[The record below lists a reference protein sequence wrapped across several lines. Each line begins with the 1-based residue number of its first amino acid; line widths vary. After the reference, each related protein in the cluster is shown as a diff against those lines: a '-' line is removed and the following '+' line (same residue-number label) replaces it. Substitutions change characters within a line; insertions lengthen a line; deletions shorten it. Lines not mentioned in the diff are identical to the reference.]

1 MWGKKGWTPRL
12 RPPFLA
18 ATMTA
23 RNAKSLLP
31 TLLLGVLSIPGARS
45 WACPAATSVSEGRRP
60 SLALCGATAPADG
73 GSRERRAVLLDGAR
87 LLSSAAALFPEQRLA
102 SADAPPGAVMVTGA
116 NSGVGQAVAEQL
128 AGKGYSVVM
137 GCRQPSSAAIAA
149 SAIRSLHPDA
159 MIYCPVLPLDL
170 SDLSQVAP
178 FAKEIR
184 ASVPLLRYLK
194 LIHWMTCECF
204 WVTASAAH
212 LRLCLCV
219 CTAGWCCALAS
230 TARQRPEPH
239 KATSFT

>member
-1 MWGKKGWTPRL
+1 M
-12 RPPFLA
+12 
-18 ATMTA
+18 
-23 RNAKSLLP
+23 
-31 TLLLGVLSIPGARS
+31 
-45 WACPAATSVSEGRRP
+45 
-60 SLALCGATAPADG
+60 CGATAQADG

-87 LLSSAAALFPEQRLA
+87 LLSSASAAAALFPDLA
-102 SADAPPGAVMVTGA
+102 IADAPPGAVMVTGA

-128 AGKGYSVVM
+128 AGKGYGVVM
-137 GCRQPSSAAIAA
+137 GCRQPSSAKIAA

-159 MIYCPVLPLDL
+159 MIYCPVSPLDL
-170 SDLSQVAP
+170 SDLAQVAP

-184 ASVPLLRYLK
+184 ASMAMLRSHK
-194 LIHWMTCECF
+194 LNWMTCECF

-212 LRLCLCV
+212 PRLFLCV

>member
-1 MWGKKGWTPRL
+1 MSTPLVNQHLARTPPHSPSRSSRPKKRARVFVAKGLDPGS
-12 RPPFLA
+12 PFLA
-18 ATMTA
+18 ATVMTA
-23 RNAKSLLP
+23 RTAISLLP

-73 GSRERRAVLLDGAR
+73 GSRERRTVVLDGAR
-87 LLSSAAALFPEQRLA
+87 LLSSAAAAAALFPDLA
-102 SADAPPGAVMVTGA
+102 SADAPPGAMMVTGA

-149 SAIRSLHPDA
+149 SAIRSLHPGA
-159 MIYCPVLPLDL
+159 MIYCPVSPLDL

-184 ASVPLLRYLK
+184 ASVPMLR
-194 LIHWMTCECF
+194 
-204 WVTASAAH
+204 
-212 LRLCLCV
+212 
-219 CTAGWCCALAS
+219 
-230 TARQRPEPH
+230 
-239 KATSFT
+239 